1 MKGKYIYDIFLNE
14 VMVGDSGDEIF
25 DTENEAL
32 ADAHDYIISYL
43 ADEFKKQANEFEIQ
57 IYEATAWGNENVN
70 DSLSACL
77 G

>member
-1 MKGKYIYDIFLNE
+1 MAEKYIYDIILNE

-25 DTENEAL
+25 DTKAEAL

-43 ADEFKKQANEFEIQ
+43 ADEYKKQVNEFEIQ
-57 IYEATAWGNENVN
+57 IYEASAWGNEEVN
-70 DSLSACL
+70 NSLSAYL